1 MKHGP
6 IALINS
12 DKADDTI
19 VFIIILKD
27 KNLPVT
33 KVTLDEMHS
42 RKAFIVVI
50 TDCLEELN
58 QEKIG
63 GYI

>member
-27 KNLPVT
+27 KNL
-33 KVTLDEMHS
+33 
-42 RKAFIVVI
+42 
-50 TDCLEELN
+50 
-58 QEKIG
+58 
-63 GYI
+63 